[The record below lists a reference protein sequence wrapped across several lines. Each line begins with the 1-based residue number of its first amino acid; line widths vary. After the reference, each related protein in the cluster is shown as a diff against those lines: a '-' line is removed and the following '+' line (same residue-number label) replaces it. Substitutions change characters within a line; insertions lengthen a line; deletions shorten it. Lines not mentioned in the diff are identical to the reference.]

1 MGRLGPTEAPPLSLR
16 SAGAPQSREI
26 IDLRNARPGHPI
38 APGTIGE
45 NLTIS
50 GIDWS
55 LMVPEALLEVG
66 EVGDAIALRT

>member
-1 MGRLGPTEAPPLSLR
+1 MGRLGPTEAPPLLPR

-26 IDLRNARPGHPI
+26 IDLRNARLGHPI

-50 GIDWS
+50 GIDRS

>member
-26 IDLRNARPGHPI
+26 IDLRNARLGHPI
-38 APGTIGE
+38 APGTIRE